1 MYDFHCHTTM
11 SDGELIPTE
20 LIRRMAVAGY
30 TEMGIADH
38 ADFSNVEEL
47 IAAQK
52 KVQRSAEQYGVR
64 LFIGI
69 EITHVPPSEIAG
81 LAKYAR
87 ALGAEV
93 VIVHGETITEPVA
106 PGTNMAAVTCSDVN
120 ILAHPGMI
128 SDEEALLAAKNG
140 VFLEIT
146 SRNGHNRANGHVLA
160 SARRAGAGVVVQ
172 SDIHGPDD
180 IISEKMRR
188 LIARGAGMNEDEA
201 KKVLSLTSADILSP

>member
-30 TEMGIADH
+30 TEMAIVDH
-38 ADFSNVEEL
+38 ADYSNVEFL
-47 IAAQK
+47 IESQE
-52 KVQRSAEQYGVR
+52 KVKRSAELYGVR
-64 LFIGI
+64 LFTGV
-69 EITHVPPSEIAG
+69 EITHVPPSEIAD

-87 ALGAEV
+87 SLGAEM

-106 PGTNMAAVTCSDVN
+106 PGTNMAAVISPDVD

-128 SDEEALLAAKNG
+128 SDEEASLAAKNG

-146 SRNGHNRANGHVLA
+146 SRNGHNKANGHVLV
-160 SARRAGAGVVVQ
+160 SARRAGAGIVVQ

-180 IISEKMRR
+180 IINEKMRG
-188 LIARGAGMNEDEA
+188 LVARGAGMNEDEA
-201 KKVLSLTSADILSP
+201 KKVLSLTSRDILSR

>member
-38 ADFSNVEEL
+38 ADYSNVEFL
-47 IAAQK
+47 IESQK
-52 KVQRSAEQYGVR
+52 KVKRSAELYGVR
-64 LFIGI
+64 LFTGV
-69 EITHVPPSEIAG
+69 EITHVPPSEIAD

-87 ALGAEV
+87 SLGAEV

-106 PGTNMAAVTCSDVN
+106 PGTNLAAVTCPDVD

-128 SDEEALLAAKNG
+128 SDEEASLAAKNG

-146 SRNGHNRANGHVLA
+146 SRNGHNKANGHVLA
-160 SARRAGAGVVVQ
+160 SARRTGVGIVVQ

-180 IISEKMRR
+180 IITEKMRA
-188 LIARGAGMNEDEA
+188 LVARGAGMSEDEA
-201 KKVLSLTSADILSP
+201 KKVLSLTSLDILSR

>member
-30 TEMGIADH
+30 TEMAIADH
-38 ADFSNVEEL
+38 ADYSNVEFL
-47 IAAQK
+47 IESQE
-52 KVQRSAEQYGVR
+52 KVKRSAELYGVR
-64 LFIGI
+64 LFTGV
-69 EITHVPPSEIAG
+69 EITHVPPSEIAD

-87 ALGAEV
+87 SLGAEV

-106 PGTNMAAVTCSDVN
+106 PGTNMAAVTCSDVD

-128 SDEEALLAAKNG
+128 SDEETSFAAKNG

-146 SRNGHNRANGHVLA
+146 SRNGHNKANGHVLT
-160 SARRAGAGVVVQ
+160 SARRAGAGIVVQ

-180 IISEKMRR
+180 IINEKMRG
-188 LIARGAGMNEDEA
+188 LVARGAGMNEDEA
-201 KKVLSLTSADILSP
+201 KKVLSLTSLDILSR

>member
-30 TEMGIADH
+30 TEMAIADH
-38 ADFSNVEEL
+38 ADFSNVEL
-47 IAAQK
+47 IIASQE
-52 KVQRSAEQYGVR
+52 KVKRSAAEYGIR
-64 LFIGI
+64 LFTGV
-69 EITHVPPSEIAG
+69 EITHVPPTEIAD

-87 ALGAEV
+87 SLGAEV

-106 PGTNMAAVTCSDVN
+106 PGTNMAAVTCPDVD

-128 SDEEALLAAKNG
+128 SEEEAYLAAKNG

-146 SRNGHNRANGHVLA
+146 SRNGHNKANGHVVV

-180 IISEKMRR
+180 IINEKMRG
-188 LIARGAGMNEDEA
+188 LVARGAGMSEEEA
-201 KKVLSLTSADILSP
+201 KIVLSLTSADILSY